1 VKSHFASESR
11 SGTVGRK
18 PRLAPRLL
26 AVAAMLAISGL
37 LPATAAAHHLEAGM
51 SMSINGNVTLVSGV
65 YLAVPVRVTCPLPT
79 DSFSVIGQ
87 DSFGVNVTENVGK
100 ALAFGSASNTYVSPL
115 YYYGPVGSPVTC
127 DGSAHS
133 YVLNVF
139 PTPATNGAPPSPPW
153 KKGNKAVIS
162 GSFDVLLID
171 PNQGV
176 FGPTD
181 DNSISFGPLSI
192 AIK

>member
-1 VKSHFASESR
+1 
-11 SGTVGRK
+11 
-18 PRLAPRLL
+18 
-26 AVAAMLAISGL
+26 
-37 LPATAAAHHLEAGM
+37 M
-51 SMSINGNVTLVSGV
+51 SMSITGNVTLVSAV
-65 YLAVPVRVTCPLPT
+65 YLAVPVSLTCPAPT
-79 DSFSVIGQ
+79 APFDTIGQ

-100 ALAFGSASNTYVSPL
+100 ALAFGSVSNVYVSPA

-127 DGSAHS
+127 DGTPHS

-153 KKGNKAVIS
+153 KKGNKVVIS
-162 GSFDVLLID
+162 GNFDVLLYD
-171 PNQGV
+171 STQGV